1 LASLA
6 KYICMPS
13 GKTHDA
19 ITFLLAVPVGAAAFA
34 VTKNVSVSAAI
45 AAAFLFGGLMF
56 GPDLDTVSKQYARW
70 WIIKPLWFPYRMF
83 FKHRSRWSHGLI
95 FGTVLRVLYFM
106 GIVTLGAFLMSV
118 AVTSWSGGKMPGLV
132 EFAGAWQWIGQFG
145 RDHLGENVF
154 VILFCGLW
162 LGAASHT
169 FTDMAGTFIK
179 TGRVTEFL

>member
-1 LASLA
+1 
-6 KYICMPS
+6 MPS

-19 ITFLLAVPVGAAAFA
+19 ITFLLAAPIGVAAFV
-34 VTKNVSVSAAI
+34 VTKNIPASI
-45 AAAFLFGGLMF
+45 AVASAFLFGGLMF
-56 GPDLDTVSKQYARW
+56 GPDLDTVSKQYSRW
-70 WIIKPLWFPYRMF
+70 WILKPLWFPYRMF

-95 FGTVLRVLYFM
+95 FGTALRVFYFM
-106 GIVTLGAFLMSV
+106 GIITLGAFITALIVETFSGRSV
-118 AVTSWSGGKMPGLV
+118 TGLS
-132 EFAGAWQWIGQFG
+132 EFAAAWRELGQFG

-154 VILFCGLW
+154 VTLFCGLW